1 MVWRAAAHVM
11 PDGSGTTW
19 ARARHERQA
28 GRNQGM
34 ALDWDKLRI
43 FHAAAEAGS
52 FTHAA
57 DVLNLSQ
64 SAISRQVASLEQ
76 EIGAPLFH
84 RHARGLVLSE
94 QGELLFQTAAEV
106 LKRLEMVRMQLTETR
121 EKPTGRLRVTT
132 TVGLGSGWLTERAK
146 EFLELYPELELQLV
160 LDNEEIDLTM
170 RKADAAIRLRQPQQP
185 DLIQRRLFTVHLHV
199 YAAPSYLQRFGTPET
214 VQDLSQHR
222 LITFGEPAPQY
233 LRNLNTLETVG
244 LPDGQSRSSILQINN
259 LMSIKA
265 AIERGIGLALLP
277 DYMIDKNSKLVQV
290 LPEMEM
296 PTFDTYLCY
305 PEQLRNSAKLK
316 VFRDF
321 LISKARTWS
330 Y

>member
-1 MVWRAAAHVM
+1 
-11 PDGSGTTW
+11 
-19 ARARHERQA
+19 
-28 GRNQGM
+28 M

-57 DVLNLSQ
+57 DALNLSQ
-64 SAISRQVASLEQ
+64 SAISRQVAALEN
-76 EIGAPLFH
+76 EIGVPLFH

-94 QGELLFQTAAEV
+94 QGELLFQTANDV
-106 LKRLEMVRMQLTETR
+106 LKRLETVRMQLTETK
-121 EKPTGRLRVTT
+121 EKPAGKLRVTT
-132 TVGLGSGWLTERAK
+132 TVGLGSGWLTERAR
-146 EFLELYPELELQLV
+146 EFLELYPDLELQLV
-160 LDNEEIDLTM
+160 FDNEEIDLTM

-199 YAAPSYLQRFGTPET
+199 YAAPSYLARFGTPET
-214 VQDLSQHR
+214 VEDLDQHR
-222 LITFGEPAPQY
+222 IITFGEPAPNY

-244 LPDGQSRSSILQINN
+244 LPDGQSRSPILQINN
-259 LMSIKA
+259 LIAIRS
-265 AIERGIGLALLP
+265 AIESGIGLGLLP
-277 DYMIDKNSKLVQV
+277 DYMIDKRSKLVQI

-305 PEQLRNSAKLK
+305 PEQMRNAAKLK

-321 LISKARTWS
+321 LISKARTWTF
-330 Y
+330 

>member
-1 MVWRAAAHVM
+1 
-11 PDGSGTTW
+11 
-19 ARARHERQA
+19 
-28 GRNQGM
+28 M

-57 DVLNLSQ
+57 SALNLSQ
-64 SAISRQVASLEQ
+64 SAISRQVAALEQ

-94 QGELLFQTAAEV
+94 PGELLYQTTTDV
-106 LKRLEMVRMQLTETR
+106 LKRLEAVRMQLTETR
-121 EKPTGRLRVTT
+121 EKPQGKLRVTT
-132 TVGLGSGWLTERAK
+132 TVGLGSGWLTQRAQ

-160 LDNEEIDLTM
+160 FDNEEIDLTM
-170 RKADAAIRLRQPQQP
+170 RKADCAIRLRQPQQP

-199 YAAPSYLQRFGTPET
+199 YAAPSYIQRYGRPET
-214 VQDLSQHR
+214 IEDLDQHR
-222 LITFGEPAPQY
+222 IITFGEPAPDY

-244 LPDGQSRSSILQINN
+244 LPEGQSRRPILEINN
-259 LMSIKA
+259 LMAVKS
-265 AIERGIGLALLP
+265 AIERGIGIALLP
-277 DYMIDKNSKLVQV
+277 DYMIDKDSKLVQL

-296 PTFDTYLCY
+296 PTFNTYLCY
-305 PEQLRNSAKLK
+305 PEQLRDAAKLK

-321 LISKARTWS
+321 LISKARTWAF
-330 Y
+330 

>member
-1 MVWRAAAHVM
+1 
-11 PDGSGTTW
+11 
-19 ARARHERQA
+19 
-28 GRNQGM
+28 M

-57 DVLNLSQ
+57 DALNLSQ
-64 SAISRQVASLEQ
+64 SAISRQVAALEN
-76 EIGAPLFH
+76 EIGVPLFH

-94 QGELLFQTAAEV
+94 QGELLFQTANDV
-106 LKRLEMVRMQLTETR
+106 LKRLETVRMQLTETK
-121 EKPTGRLRVTT
+121 EKPTGKLRVTT
-132 TVGLGSGWLTERAK
+132 TVGLGSGWLTERAR
-146 EFLELYPELELQLV
+146 EFLELYPDLELQLV
-160 LDNEEIDLTM
+160 FDNEEIDLTM

-199 YAAPSYLQRFGTPET
+199 YAAPAYLARFGTPET
-214 VQDLSQHR
+214 LDDLDQHR
-222 LITFGEPAPQY
+222 IITFGEPAPNY

-244 LPDGQSRSSILQINN
+244 LPEGKSRNPILQINN
-259 LMSIKA
+259 LMAIRS
-265 AIERGIGLALLP
+265 AIESGTGIALLP
-277 DYMIDKNSKLVQV
+277 DYMIDKRSKLVQV

-305 PEQLRNSAKLK
+305 TEQMRSAAKLK

-321 LISKARTWS
+321 LISKARTWA